1 VELNYR
7 NKIKKLFSRQK
18 LAECGTVLF
27 GGVLFG
33 VSMNLFFLPGKIIL
47 GGVTGI
53 TTVLNILFGLP
64 AGVMNVAINIPLVL
78 VTLVVFGWRFI
89 ARAAIGIVI
98 TATATDMLCFLPI
111 STTDP
116 LLCAILGGI
125 TMGAGCGLMFSYA
138 YTTGGTDFVAWV
150 LGLRF
155 VRISTGKLIMIV
167 DFFVIVGAAIV
178 MKSSVGVFY
187 SIIALFVYTVTIDY
201 VMKGAERAKLAF
213 IFSYMGEEVA
223 SVISSETG
231 QGVTLLCGR
240 GWYSKKKCD
249 IVVCALK
256 KTEAHRL
263 AEIVSRV
270 DGEAFAVFAD
280 VSRIETG
287 GLERGTIKNK

>member
-1 VELNYR
+1 MELNYR

-18 LAECGTVLF
+18 ISEASTVLL

-53 TTVLNILFGLP
+53 TTVLNILFSLP
-64 AGVMNVAINIPLVL
+64 AGVMSILINIPLVL
-78 VTLVVFGWRFI
+78 VSLIVFGWQFI
-89 ARAAIGIVI
+89 ARAAVGIAI
-98 TATATDMLCFLPI
+98 TAVTTDILSFLPI

-138 YTTGGTDFVAWV
+138 YTTGGTDIVAWL

-167 DFFVIVGAAIV
+167 DFFVIIGAAIV

-187 SIIALFVYTVTIDY
+187 SIIALFVYTLTIDY
-201 VMKGAERAKLAF
+201 VMQGAERAKLAF
-213 IFSYMGEEVA
+213 IFSYMGEEIA
-223 SVISSETG
+223 SVISSEVG
-231 QGVTLLCGR
+231 RGVTLLCGR

-263 AEIVSRV
+263 AEVVSRV
-270 DGEAFAVFAD
+270 DGDALTVFTD
-280 VSRIETG
+280 VSKVEG
-287 GLERGTIKNK
+287 NGFERRMIK

>member
-1 VELNYR
+1 MELNYR

-18 LAECGTVLF
+18 ISEASTVLL

-53 TTVLNILFGLP
+53 TTVLNILFSLP
-64 AGVMNVAINIPLVL
+64 AGVMSVIINIPLIL
-78 VTLVVFGWRFI
+78 VSLLVFGWQFI
-89 ARAAIGIVI
+89 VRAAVGIGV
-98 TATATDMLCFLPI
+98 TAVATDMLSFLPI

-116 LLCAILGGI
+116 MLCAILGGI

-138 YTTGGTDFVAWV
+138 YTTGGTDIVAWL

-167 DFFVIVGAAIV
+167 DFFVIIGAAIV

-187 SIIALFVYTVTIDY
+187 SIIALFVYTLTIDY
-201 VMKGAERAKLAF
+201 VMQGAERAKLAF
-213 IFSYMGEEVA
+213 IFSYMGEEIA
-223 SVISSETG
+223 SVISSEVG
-231 QGVTLLCGR
+231 RGVTLLCGR

-263 AEIVSRV
+263 AEVVSRV
-270 DGEAFAVFAD
+270 DGDALTVFTD
-280 VSRIETG
+280 VSKVEG
-287 GLERGTIKNK
+287 NGFERRMIK

>member
-1 VELNYR
+1 MELNYR

-18 LAECGTVLF
+18 ISEASTVLL

-53 TTVLNILFGLP
+53 TTVLNILFSLP
-64 AGVMNVAINIPLVL
+64 AGVMSILINIPLVL
-78 VTLVVFGWRFI
+78 VSLIVFGWRFI
-89 ARAAIGIVI
+89 ARAAVGIAI
-98 TATATDMLCFLPI
+98 TAVTTDILSFLPI

-138 YTTGGTDFVAWV
+138 YTTGGTDIVAWL

-167 DFFVIVGAAIV
+167 DFFVIIGAAIV

-187 SIIALFVYTVTIDY
+187 SIIALFVYTLTIDY
-201 VMKGAERAKLAF
+201 VMQGAERAKLAF
-213 IFSYMGEEVA
+213 IFSYMGEEIA
-223 SVISSETG
+223 SVISSEVG
-231 QGVTLLCGR
+231 RGVTLLCGR

-263 AEIVSRV
+263 AEVVSRV
-270 DGEAFAVFAD
+270 DDDALTVFTD
-280 VSRIETG
+280 VSKVEG
-287 GLERGTIKNK
+287 NGFERRMIK